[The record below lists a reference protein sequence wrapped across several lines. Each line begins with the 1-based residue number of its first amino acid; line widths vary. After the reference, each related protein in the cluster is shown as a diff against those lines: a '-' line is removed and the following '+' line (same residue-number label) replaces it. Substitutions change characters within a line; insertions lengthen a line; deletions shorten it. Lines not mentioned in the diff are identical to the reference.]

1 MAKTGPQSVQ
11 TQVVQGAARG
21 AMNVGPKAGATA
33 SNRETIRKQFL
44 ADLQKLK
51 KLDPTSSAY
60 KDLKTAIEKAGTTLK
75 YKTDNIN
82 KYISRYTKAGT
93 TPTPTPTPTPNPVS
107 QFPGQTPEQ
116 QEKTLV
122 GQGGQPFLNL
132 VQFGDNFDP
141 NNPYSKYETAF
152 LQARNRAYNDVMSQF
167 ERSTQDEFTRQNAQ
181 FQQRMAEQGIDPAS
195 STYQAQF
202 KALSDAQG
210 RARQDAMSAATSKAY
225 EVQNQAYTQASAAV
239 NQLTEMAKVGL
250 VPWQQV
256 QEARD
261 ALERQQAV
269 IAGEKERTTIQ
280 TTASKDIARAL
291 EAKATAAPGPTSVQT
306 SLAGG
311 LLSGSA
317 GTVGAKI

>member
-75 YKTDNIN
+75 YKPANIN
-82 KYISRYTKAGT
+82 NYITRYTKAPTGT
-93 TPTPTPTPTPNPVS
+93 TPPTPPTPS
-107 QFPGQTPEQ
+107 DKFPGMTPEQ
-116 QEKTLV
+116 QDKTLV

-132 VQFGDNFDP
+132 VQVGDNFDP

-152 LQARNRAYNDVMSQF
+152 TQARNRAYNDVMSQF
-167 ERSTQDEFTRQNAQ
+167 ERSTQDEFARQNAQ

-195 STYQAQF
+195 ATYQAQF

-210 RARQDAMSAATSKAY
+210 RARQDAMSAASSRAY
-225 EVQNQAYTQASAAV
+225 EVQNQAYTQAAGAV

-256 QEARD
+256 QEAR
-261 ALERQQAV
+261 AQLERQKAV
-269 IAGEKERTTIQ
+269 IAGEEKRTEM
-280 TTASKDIARAL
+280 TTKSAENIA
-291 EAKATAAPGPTSVQT
+291 EATKAKSTTAPGPASIEASFGQ
-306 SLAGG
+306 G
-311 LLSGSA
+311 LLQGGAGSF
-317 GTVGAKI
+317 GRVI